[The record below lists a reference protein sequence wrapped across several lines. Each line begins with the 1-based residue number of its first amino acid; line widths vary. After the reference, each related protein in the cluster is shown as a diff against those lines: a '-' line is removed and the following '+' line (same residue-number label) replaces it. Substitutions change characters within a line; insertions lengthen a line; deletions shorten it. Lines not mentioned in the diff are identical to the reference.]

1 MSISIDNWNNYIQQ
15 SKDNINSLNITKEQ
29 LANIL
34 SQFINDIINNNFEN
48 INQLQLKDDIT
59 QIIQNFASLNSEL
72 SIDYLLNLNDEKNLN
87 NRLLLIEI
95 LDKFYDV
102 NWTDII
108 NDLIFQNSDNL
119 TLVEKLENLSQL
131 IERRIKGI
139 EDYFD
144 EFMNKLNDNITAQE
158 ATKLLSKFIDD
169 IMNAI
174 INDENLGIYNNKI
187 VKFLEAHNAKFVVE
201 PFEYQKDLKTIE
213 KILSND
219 ILYEYLL
226 PDLIRYYDYDGS
238 LLYLFIKSLPSDMM
252 YYNEDLDKFTYHNWD
267 DFYDVLNDH
276 LSEDP
281 YHSGDIRFPSFSIR
295 KENPIDIIKELLE
308 QGFDK
313 QVFNAQE
320 GYDKYITNI
329 VYSNNSYSSYN
340 NTKEVLYNYIILFIK
355 YGVNLNIESI
365 FISNLSDSDIDSFDD
380 IDRYYE
386 KRGNL
391 LDVISQV
398 CKSSEYIFNIE
409 TTFKYLSDIET
420 NIDINRIIFDYLYIT
435 DFKKEIN
442 KYADWS
448 NISARK
454 YTIDMLLRDLNID
467 ANTYD
472 TYYHLPN
479 DNPFGLSNGFEL
491 KNIDIFRTIK
501 YYSNYLRETFP
512 HPNDD
517 NSYI

>member
-1 MSISIDNWNNYIQQ
+1 MSISINNWNNYTQQ
-15 SKDNINSLNITKEQ
+15 TKDTMNSPNITKEQ
-29 LANIL
+29 LANML
-34 SQFINDIINNNFEN
+34 SQFIYDIINNDFEN
-48 INQLQLKDDIT
+48 INQLQLNDDIT
-59 QIIQNFASLNSEL
+59 QIIQKFTSLNSEL
-72 SIDYLLNLNDEKNLN
+72 LLDYLLNLNDDTNLNFEQSLN

-95 LDKFYDV
+95 LDKFYDI
-102 NWTDII
+102 NWADII
-108 NDLIFQNSDNL
+108 NELIFQNSDNL

-144 EFMNKLNDNITAQE
+144 EFMNKLNNNITAQK
-158 ATKLLSKFIDD
+158 ATKLLTKFIDD

-187 VKFLEAHNAKFVVE
+187 VKFLKAHNAKFVVE

-252 YYNEDLDKFTYHNWD
+252 YYNKDLGKFTYHNWD

-281 YHSGDIRFPSFSIR
+281 YHSGDIRFPCFSIR
-295 KENPIDIIKELLE
+295 KENPI
-308 QGFDK
+308 DK

-365 FISNLSDSDIDSFDD
+365 FISNLSDIEIFDD
-380 IDRYYE
+380 INRYYE
-386 KRGNL
+386 TRGKL
-391 LDVISQV
+391 LDVISQI

-420 NIDINRIIFDYLYIT
+420 NIDINRIIVDYLYIT

-448 NISARK
+448 NISATK

-479 DNPFGLSNGFEL
+479 GFEL

-512 HPNDD
+512 NPNDD